1 MGRKAL
7 KRLRKKRR
15 TIKLRK
21 APAQASPPVPP
32 VDLVRFMMANNSASN
47 NIAQNNHEEL
57 LMMRMASEKKNQEME
72 SYKRQIDMELQK
84 QKDIISERARLDK
97 ENKNMLSELKKQIES
112 DKFME
117 DATRENNDVKNKL
130 ELQNVKHEHK
140 MNIQTQKNEVTEQE
154 IQRQKELNKK
164 QEENVKLKREL
175 EIIKQ
180 KNNELNNQIK
190 NNDLY
195 NNNLQLKDEI
205 KRLKSENEAYDEL
218 IKTDE
223 FVKSADNHKKYILE
237 LEKQKFD
244 SELKDQVYKKRREV
258 LLNYANIPEISEEQ
272 WTAMQNKLKE
282 SIQSSIVKEMEFK
295 KQQEEFNKKE
305 DETNHYKEL
314 LDQQTKKMHEAEIEK
329 VRAEKKI
336 EKMKNKSELADEMK
350 EAIEYEATQ
359 RMDIEEINKKTDLA
373 KKAMEVYQESLAV
386 NAQNK
391 YIKDNGLKNAKV
403 LAEMKQKIV
412 ETEYS
417 NNAIKEYSDLL
428 DQLQKAEATN
438 SVAAKMYNFT
448 DKFTDYRTSVPA
460 AKILIE
466 QMGYYN
472 NSFDKRR
479 NLVDSLEA
487 RIAQNPNV
495 WSYMVKKY
503 NQLEDVRNHYSFQ
516 TLPYL
521 TEIINNMDQTIN
533 EFKENNWALS

>member
-21 APAQASPPVPP
+21 APAQASPP

-190 NNDLY
+190 KNDLY

-218 IKTDE
+218 IETDE

-258 LLNYANIPEISEEQ
+258 LLNYANIPEISEKQ
-272 WTAMQNKLKE
+272 WTAMQNKLKQ
-282 SIQSSIVKEMEFK
+282 SIQSSIVQEMEFK

-305 DETNHYKEL
+305 AETNHYKEL

-329 VRAEKKI
+329 VRAEKRLEKI
-336 EKMKNKSELADEMK
+336 NNKSELADEMK

-373 KKAMEVYQESLAV
+373 KRAMEVYQESLVV

-391 YIKDNGLKNAKV
+391 YIKDNGLKNAKE

-448 DKFTDYRTSVPA
+448 DKFTDYRTGVPA

-466 QMGYYN
+466 QMGYYK

-503 NQLEDVRNHYSFQ
+503 NELEDVRNHYSFQ

-521 TEIINNMDQTIN
+521 TEIINNMDKTIN

>member
-21 APAQASPPVPP
+21 APAQASPP

-258 LLNYANIPEISEEQ
+258 LLNYANIPEISEKQ

-305 DETNHYKEL
+305 AETNHYKEL

-329 VRAEKKI
+329 VRAEKRLEKI
-336 EKMKNKSELADEMK
+336 NNKSELADEMK

-373 KKAMEVYQESLAV
+373 KKAMEVYQESLVV

-391 YIKDNGLKNAKV
+391 YIKDNGLKNAKE

-448 DKFTDYRTSVPA
+448 DNFTDYRTGVPA

-466 QMGYYN
+466 QMGYYK
-472 NSFDKRR
+472 NSFENKRK
-479 NLVDSLEA
+479 LVDSLEA

-495 WSYMVKKY
+495 WSYMVKKH
-503 NQLEDVRNHYSFQ
+503 NELEDVRNHYSFQ

-521 TEIINNMDQTIN
+521 TEIINNMDKTIN

>member
-21 APAQASPPVPP
+21 APAQASPP

-180 KNNELNNQIK
+180 KNSELNNQIK

-258 LLNYANIPEISEEQ
+258 LLNYANIPEISEKQ
-272 WTAMQNKLKE
+272 WTEMQNKLKQ
-282 SIQSSIVKEMEFK
+282 SIQSSIVQEMEFK

-305 DETNHYKEL
+305 AETNHYKEL

-329 VRAEKKI
+329 VRAEKRLEKI
-336 EKMKNKSELADEMK
+336 NNKSELADEMK

-373 KKAMEVYQESLAV
+373 KKAMEVYQESLVV

-391 YIKDNGLKNAKV
+391 YIKDNGLKNAKE

-448 DKFTDYRTSVPA
+448 DKFTDYRTGVPA

-466 QMGYYN
+466 QMGYYK
-472 NSFDKRR
+472 NSFENKRK
-479 NLVDSLEA
+479 LVDSLEA

-533 EFKENNWALS
+533 EFKASNWPLS

>member
-21 APAQASPPVPP
+21 APAQASPP

-258 LLNYANIPEISEEQ
+258 LLNYANIPEITEEQ
-272 WTAMQNKLKE
+272 WTSMQNKLKE

-305 DETNHYKEL
+305 AETNHYKEL

-329 VRAEKKI
+329 VRAEKRLEKI
-336 EKMKNKSELADEMK
+336 NNKSELADEMK

-373 KKAMEVYQESLAV
+373 KRAMEVYQESLVV

-391 YIKDNGLKNAKV
+391 YIKDNGLKNAKE

-448 DKFTDYRTSVPA
+448 DKFTDYRTGVPA

-466 QMGYYN
+466 QMGYYK
-472 NSFDKRR
+472 NSFENRR
-479 NLVDSLEA
+479 KLVDSLEA

-495 WSYMVKKY
+495 WSYMVK
-503 NQLEDVRNHYSFQ
+503 NHNELEDVRNHYSFQ

-521 TEIINNMDQTIN
+521 TEIINNMDKTIN

>member
-21 APAQASPPVPP
+21 APAQASPP

-195 NNNLQLKDEI
+195 NNNLQLEDEI

-258 LLNYANIPEISEEQ
+258 LLNYANIPEISEKQ
-272 WTAMQNKLKE
+272 WTEMQNKLKE

-305 DETNHYKEL
+305 AETNHYKEL
-314 LDQQTKKMHEAEIEK
+314 LEQQTKKMHEAEIEK
-329 VRAEKKI
+329 VRAEKRLEKI
-336 EKMKNKSELADEMK
+336 NNKSELADEMK

-373 KKAMEVYQESLAV
+373 KKAMEVYQESLVV

-391 YIKDNGLKNAKV
+391 YIKDNGLKNAKE

-448 DKFTDYRTSVPA
+448 DNFTDYRTGVPA

-466 QMGYYN
+466 QMGYYK

-503 NQLEDVRNHYSFQ
+503 NELEDVRNHYSFQ

-521 TEIINNMDQTIN
+521 TEIINNMDKTIN

>member
-21 APAQASPPVPP
+21 APAQASPP

-180 KNNELNNQIK
+180 KNSELNNQIK

-258 LLNYANIPEISEEQ
+258 LLNYANIPEISEKQ

-305 DETNHYKEL
+305 AETNHYKEL

-329 VRAEKKI
+329 VRAEKRLEKI
-336 EKMKNKSELADEMK
+336 NNKSELADEMK

-373 KKAMEVYQESLAV
+373 KKAMEVYQESLVV

-391 YIKDNGLKNAKV
+391 YIKDNGLKNAKE

-428 DQLQKAEATN
+428 DQLQKAEAAN

-448 DKFTDYRTSVPA
+448 DNFTDYRTGVPA

-466 QMGYYN
+466 QMGYYK

-495 WSYMVKKY
+495 WSYMVKKH
-503 NQLEDVRNHYSFQ
+503 NELEDVRNHYSFQ

-521 TEIINNMDQTIN
+521 TEIINNMDKTIN

>member
-21 APAQASPPVPP
+21 APAQASPP

-180 KNNELNNQIK
+180 KNSELNNQIK

-195 NNNLQLKDEI
+195 NNNLQLEDEI

-258 LLNYANIPEISEEQ
+258 LLNYANIPEISEKQ
-272 WTAMQNKLKE
+272 WTEMQNKLKE

-305 DETNHYKEL
+305 AETNHYKEL

-329 VRAEKKI
+329 VRAEKRLEKI
-336 EKMKNKSELADEMK
+336 NNKSELADEMK

-373 KKAMEVYQESLAV
+373 KRAMEVYQESLVV

-391 YIKDNGLKNAKV
+391 YIKDNGLKNAKE

-448 DKFTDYRTSVPA
+448 DNFTDYRTGVPA

-466 QMGYYN
+466 QMGYYK
-472 NSFDKRR
+472 NSFENKRK
-479 NLVDSLEA
+479 LVDSLEA

-495 WSYMVKKY
+495 WSYMVK
-503 NQLEDVRNHYSFQ
+503 NHNELEDVRNHYSFQ

-533 EFKENNWALS
+533 EFKASNWPLS

>member
-21 APAQASPPVPP
+21 APAQASPP

-258 LLNYANIPEISEEQ
+258 LLNYANIPEISEKQ

-305 DETNHYKEL
+305 AETNHYKEL

-329 VRAEKKI
+329 VRAEKRLEKI
-336 EKMKNKSELADEMK
+336 NNKSELADEMK

-373 KKAMEVYQESLAV
+373 KRAMEVYQESLVV

-391 YIKDNGLKNAKV
+391 YIKDNGLKNAKE

-466 QMGYYN
+466 QMGYYK

-495 WSYMVKKY
+495 WSYMVK
-503 NQLEDVRNHYSFQ
+503 NHNELEDVRNHYSFQ

-521 TEIINNMDQTIN
+521 TEIINNMDKTIN

>member
-21 APAQASPPVPP
+21 APAQASPP

-180 KNNELNNQIK
+180 KNSELNNQIK

-258 LLNYANIPEISEEQ
+258 LLNYANIPEISEKQ
-272 WTAMQNKLKE
+272 WTEMQNKLKE
-282 SIQSSIVKEMEFK
+282 SIQSSIVQEMEFK

-305 DETNHYKEL
+305 AETNHYKEL

-373 KKAMEVYQESLAV
+373 KRAMEVYQESLVV

-391 YIKDNGLKNAKV
+391 YIKDNGLKNAKE

-448 DKFTDYRTSVPA
+448 DKFTDYRTGVPA

-495 WSYMVKKY
+495 WSYMVK
-503 NQLEDVRNHYSFQ
+503 NHNELEDVRNHYSFQ

-521 TEIINNMDQTIN
+521 TEIINNMDKTIN

>member
-21 APAQASPPVPP
+21 APAQASPP

-180 KNNELNNQIK
+180 KNSELNNQIK

-258 LLNYANIPEISEEQ
+258 LLNYANIPEISEKQ
-272 WTAMQNKLKE
+272 WTEMQNKLKQ
-282 SIQSSIVKEMEFK
+282 SIQSSIVQEMEFK
-295 KQQEEFNKKE
+295 KQQEEFSKKE
-305 DETNHYKEL
+305 AETNHYKEL

-329 VRAEKKI
+329 VRAEKRLEKI
-336 EKMKNKSELADEMK
+336 NNKSELADEMK

-373 KKAMEVYQESLAV
+373 KKAMEVYQESLVV

-391 YIKDNGLKNAKV
+391 YIKDNGLKNAKE

-448 DKFTDYRTSVPA
+448 DKFTDYRTGVPA

-466 QMGYYN
+466 QMGYYK
-472 NSFDKRR
+472 NSFENRR
-479 NLVDSLEA
+479 KLVDSLEA

-503 NQLEDVRNHYSFQ
+503 NELEDVRNHYSFQ

-521 TEIINNMDQTIN
+521 TEIINNMDKTIN

>member
-21 APAQASPPVPP
+21 APAQASPP

-258 LLNYANIPEISEEQ
+258 LLNYANIPEISEKQ

-305 DETNHYKEL
+305 AETNHYKEL

-329 VRAEKKI
+329 VRAEKRLEKI
-336 EKMKNKSELADEMK
+336 NNKSELADEMK

-373 KKAMEVYQESLAV
+373 KKAMEVYQESLVV

-391 YIKDNGLKNAKV
+391 YIKDNGLKNAKE

-448 DKFTDYRTSVPA
+448 DKFTDYRTGVPA

-466 QMGYYN
+466 QMGYYK

-503 NQLEDVRNHYSFQ
+503 NELEDVRNHYSFQ

>member
-21 APAQASPPVPP
+21 APAQASPP

-180 KNNELNNQIK
+180 KNSELNNQIK

-195 NNNLQLKDEI
+195 NNNLQLEDEI

-258 LLNYANIPEISEEQ
+258 LLNYANIPEISEKQ
-272 WTAMQNKLKE
+272 WTEMQNKLKE

-305 DETNHYKEL
+305 AETNHYKEL

-329 VRAEKKI
+329 VRAEKRLEKI
-336 EKMKNKSELADEMK
+336 NNKSELADEMK

-373 KKAMEVYQESLAV
+373 KKAMEVYQESLVV

-391 YIKDNGLKNAKV
+391 YIKDNGLKNAKE

-448 DKFTDYRTSVPA
+448 DKFTDYRTGVPA

-495 WSYMVKKY
+495 WSYMVKKH
-503 NQLEDVRNHYSFQ
+503 NELEDVRNHYSFQ

-521 TEIINNMDQTIN
+521 TEIINNMDKTIN

>member
-21 APAQASPPVPP
+21 APAQASPP

-180 KNNELNNQIK
+180 KNSELNNQIK

-195 NNNLQLKDEI
+195 NNNLQLEDEI

-258 LLNYANIPEISEEQ
+258 LLNYANIPEISEKQ
-272 WTAMQNKLKE
+272 WTEMQNKLKE

-305 DETNHYKEL
+305 AETNHYKEL

-329 VRAEKKI
+329 VRAEKRLEKI
-336 EKMKNKSELADEMK
+336 NNKSELADEMK

-373 KKAMEVYQESLAV
+373 KKAMEVYQESLVV

-391 YIKDNGLKNAKV
+391 YIKDNGLKNAKE

-448 DKFTDYRTSVPA
+448 DNFTDYRTGVPA

-466 QMGYYN
+466 QMGYYK
-472 NSFDKRR
+472 NSFENRR
-479 NLVDSLEA
+479 KLVDSLEA

-495 WSYMVKKY
+495 WSYMVK
-503 NQLEDVRNHYSFQ
+503 NHNELEDVRNHYSFQ

-521 TEIINNMDQTIN
+521 TEIINNMDKTIN

>member
-21 APAQASPPVPP
+21 APAQASPP

-180 KNNELNNQIK
+180 KNSELNNQIK

-258 LLNYANIPEISEEQ
+258 LLNYANIPEISEKQ
-272 WTAMQNKLKE
+272 WTEMQNKLKQ
-282 SIQSSIVKEMEFK
+282 SIQSSIVQEMEFK

-305 DETNHYKEL
+305 AETNHYKEL

-329 VRAEKKI
+329 VRAEKRLEKI
-336 EKMKNKSELADEMK
+336 NNKSELADEMK

-373 KKAMEVYQESLAV
+373 KRAMEVYQESLVV

-391 YIKDNGLKNAKV
+391 YIKDNGLKNAKE

-448 DKFTDYRTSVPA
+448 DNFTDYRTGVPA

-466 QMGYYN
+466 QMGYYK

-495 WSYMVKKY
+495 WSYMVKKH
-503 NQLEDVRNHYSFQ
+503 NELEDVRNHYSFQ

-521 TEIINNMDQTIN
+521 TEIINNMDKTIN

>member
-21 APAQASPPVPP
+21 APAQASPP

-180 KNNELNNQIK
+180 KNSELNNQIK

-195 NNNLQLKDEI
+195 NNNLQLEDEI

-258 LLNYANIPEISEEQ
+258 LLNYANIPEISEKQ
-272 WTAMQNKLKE
+272 WTEMQNKLKE

-305 DETNHYKEL
+305 AETNHYKEL

-373 KKAMEVYQESLAV
+373 KKAMEVYQESLVV

-391 YIKDNGLKNAKV
+391 YIKDNGLKNAKE

-466 QMGYYN
+466 QMGYYK

-495 WSYMVKKY
+495 WSYMVK
-503 NQLEDVRNHYSFQ
+503 NHNELEDVRNHYSFQ

-521 TEIINNMDQTIN
+521 TEIINNMDKTIN

>member
-21 APAQASPPVPP
+21 APAQASPP

-180 KNNELNNQIK
+180 KNSELNNQIK

-195 NNNLQLKDEI
+195 NNNLQLEDEI

-258 LLNYANIPEISEEQ
+258 LLNYANIPEISEKQ
-272 WTAMQNKLKE
+272 WTEMQNKLKQ
-282 SIQSSIVKEMEFK
+282 SIQSSIVQEMEFK
-295 KQQEEFNKKE
+295 KQQEEFSKKE
-305 DETNHYKEL
+305 AETNHYKEL

-329 VRAEKKI
+329 VRAEKRLEKI
-336 EKMKNKSELADEMK
+336 NNKSELADEMK

-373 KKAMEVYQESLAV
+373 KRAMEVYQESLVV

-391 YIKDNGLKNAKV
+391 YIKDNGLKNAKE

-448 DKFTDYRTSVPA
+448 DNFTDYRTGVPA

-466 QMGYYN
+466 QMGYYK
-472 NSFDKRR
+472 NSFENRR
-479 NLVDSLEA
+479 KLVDSLEA

-521 TEIINNMDQTIN
+521 TEIINNMDKTIN

>member
-21 APAQASPPVPP
+21 APAQASPP

-180 KNNELNNQIK
+180 KNSELNNQIK

-258 LLNYANIPEISEEQ
+258 LLNYANIPEISEKQ
-272 WTAMQNKLKE
+272 WTEMQNKLKE

-305 DETNHYKEL
+305 AETNHYKEL
-314 LDQQTKKMHEAEIEK
+314 LEQQTKKMHEAEIEK

-373 KKAMEVYQESLAV
+373 KKAMEVYQESLVV

-391 YIKDNGLKNAKV
+391 YIKDNGLKNAKE

-466 QMGYYN
+466 QMGYYK

-495 WSYMVKKY
+495 WSYMVK
-503 NQLEDVRNHYSFQ
+503 NHNELEDVRNHYSFQ

-521 TEIINNMDQTIN
+521 TEIINNMDKTIN

>member
-21 APAQASPPVPP
+21 APAQASPP

-195 NNNLQLKDEI
+195 NNNLQLEDEI

-258 LLNYANIPEISEEQ
+258 LLNYANIPEISEKQ
-272 WTAMQNKLKE
+272 WTEMQNKLKQ
-282 SIQSSIVKEMEFK
+282 SIQSSIVQEMEFK

-305 DETNHYKEL
+305 AETNHYKEL

-329 VRAEKKI
+329 VRAEKRLEKI
-336 EKMKNKSELADEMK
+336 NNKSELADEMK

-373 KKAMEVYQESLAV
+373 KKAMEVYQESLVV
-386 NAQNK
+386 NAQNE
-391 YIKDNGLKNAKV
+391 YIKDNGLKNAKE

-448 DKFTDYRTSVPA
+448 DKFTDYRTGVPA

-466 QMGYYN
+466 QMGYYK
-472 NSFDKRR
+472 NSFENRR
-479 NLVDSLEA
+479 KLVDSLEA

-503 NQLEDVRNHYSFQ
+503 NELEDVRNHYSFQ

>member
-21 APAQASPPVPP
+21 APAQASPP

-258 LLNYANIPEISEEQ
+258 LLNYANIPEISEKQ
-272 WTAMQNKLKE
+272 WTEMQNKLKE

-305 DETNHYKEL
+305 AETNHYKEL

-329 VRAEKKI
+329 VRAEKRLEKI
-336 EKMKNKSELADEMK
+336 NNKSELADEMK

-373 KKAMEVYQESLAV
+373 KKAMEVYQESLVV

-391 YIKDNGLKNAKV
+391 YIKDNGLKNAKE

-448 DKFTDYRTSVPA
+448 DNFTDYRTGVPA

-466 QMGYYN
+466 QMGYYK
-472 NSFDKRR
+472 NSFENKRK
-479 NLVDSLEA
+479 LVDSLEA

-503 NQLEDVRNHYSFQ
+503 NELEDVRNHYSFQ

-521 TEIINNMDQTIN
+521 TEIINNMDKTIN
-533 EFKENNWALS
+533 EFKASNWPLS

>member
-21 APAQASPPVPP
+21 APAQASPP

-180 KNNELNNQIK
+180 KNSELNNQIK

-258 LLNYANIPEISEEQ
+258 LLNYANIPEISEKQ
-272 WTAMQNKLKE
+272 WTEMQNKLKQ

-305 DETNHYKEL
+305 AETNHYKEL
-314 LDQQTKKMHEAEIEK
+314 LEQQTKKMHEAEIEK
-329 VRAEKKI
+329 VRAEKRLEKI
-336 EKMKNKSELADEMK
+336 NNKSELADEMK

-373 KKAMEVYQESLAV
+373 KRAMEVYQESLVV

-391 YIKDNGLKNAKV
+391 YIKDNGLKNAKE

-428 DQLQKAEATN
+428 DQLQKAEAAN

-448 DKFTDYRTSVPA
+448 DNFTDYRTGVPA

-466 QMGYYN
+466 QMGYYK
-472 NSFDKRR
+472 NSFENKRK
-479 NLVDSLEA
+479 LVDSLEA

-503 NQLEDVRNHYSFQ
+503 NELEDVRNHYSFQ

-533 EFKENNWALS
+533 EFKASNWPLS

>member
-21 APAQASPPVPP
+21 APAQASPP

-180 KNNELNNQIK
+180 KNSELNNQIK

-195 NNNLQLKDEI
+195 NNNLQLEDEI

-272 WTAMQNKLKE
+272 WTSMQNKLKE

-305 DETNHYKEL
+305 AETNHYKEL

-329 VRAEKKI
+329 VRAEKRLEKI
-336 EKMKNKSELADEMK
+336 NNKSELADEMK
-350 EAIEYEATQ
+350 EALEYEATQ

-373 KKAMEVYQESLAV
+373 KKAMEVYQESLVV

-391 YIKDNGLKNAKV
+391 YIKDNGLKNAKE

-448 DKFTDYRTSVPA
+448 DKFTDYRTGVPA

-466 QMGYYN
+466 QMGYYK
-472 NSFDKRR
+472 NSFENRR

-503 NQLEDVRNHYSFQ
+503 NELEDVRNHYSFQ

-521 TEIINNMDQTIN
+521 TEIINNMDKTIN

>member
-21 APAQASPPVPP
+21 APAQASPP

-180 KNNELNNQIK
+180 KNSELNNQIK

-258 LLNYANIPEISEEQ
+258 LLNYANIPEISEKQ
-272 WTAMQNKLKE
+272 WTEMQNKLKE

-305 DETNHYKEL
+305 AETNHYKEL

-329 VRAEKKI
+329 VRAEKRLEKI
-336 EKMKNKSELADEMK
+336 NNKSELADEMK

-373 KKAMEVYQESLAV
+373 KKAMEVYQESLVV

-391 YIKDNGLKNAKV
+391 YIKDNGLKNAKE

-448 DKFTDYRTSVPA
+448 DNFTDYRTGVPA

-466 QMGYYN
+466 QMGYYK
-472 NSFDKRR
+472 NSFENRR
-479 NLVDSLEA
+479 KLVDSLEA

-521 TEIINNMDQTIN
+521 TEIINNMDKTIN

>member
-21 APAQASPPVPP
+21 APAQASPP

-180 KNNELNNQIK
+180 KNSELNNQIK

-195 NNNLQLKDEI
+195 NNNLQLEDEI

-258 LLNYANIPEISEEQ
+258 LLNYANIPEISEKQ
-272 WTAMQNKLKE
+272 WTEMQNKLKQ
-282 SIQSSIVKEMEFK
+282 SIQSSIVQEMEFK

-305 DETNHYKEL
+305 AETNHYKEL

-329 VRAEKKI
+329 VRAEKRLEKI
-336 EKMKNKSELADEMK
+336 NNKSELADEMK

-373 KKAMEVYQESLAV
+373 KKAMEVYQESLVV

-391 YIKDNGLKNAKV
+391 YIKDNGLKNAKE

-448 DKFTDYRTSVPA
+448 DNFTDYRTGVPA

-466 QMGYYN
+466 QMGYYK

-495 WSYMVKKY
+495 WSYMVK
-503 NQLEDVRNHYSFQ
+503 NHNELEDVRNHYSFQ

-533 EFKENNWALS
+533 EFKASNWPLS

>member
-21 APAQASPPVPP
+21 APAQASPP

-180 KNNELNNQIK
+180 KNSELNNQIK

-258 LLNYANIPEISEEQ
+258 LLNYANIPEISEKQ
-272 WTAMQNKLKE
+272 WTEMQNKLKE

-295 KQQEEFNKKE
+295 KQQEEFSKKE
-305 DETNHYKEL
+305 AETNHYKEL

-329 VRAEKKI
+329 VRAEKRLEKI
-336 EKMKNKSELADEMK
+336 NNKSELADEMK

-373 KKAMEVYQESLAV
+373 KKAMEVYQESLVV

-391 YIKDNGLKNAKV
+391 YIKDNGLKNAKE

-448 DKFTDYRTSVPA
+448 DNFTDYRTGVPA
-460 AKILIE
+460 AKTLIE
-466 QMGYYN
+466 QMGYYK

-521 TEIINNMDQTIN
+521 TEIINNMDKTIN
-533 EFKENNWALS
+533 EFKASNWPLS

>member
-21 APAQASPPVPP
+21 APAQASPP

-258 LLNYANIPEISEEQ
+258 LLNYANIPEISEKQ

-282 SIQSSIVKEMEFK
+282 SIQSSIVQEMEFK

-305 DETNHYKEL
+305 AETNHYKEL

-329 VRAEKKI
+329 VRAEKRLEKI
-336 EKMKNKSELADEMK
+336 NNKSELADEMK

-373 KKAMEVYQESLAV
+373 KKAMEVYQESLVV

-391 YIKDNGLKNAKV
+391 YIKDNGLKNAKE

-448 DKFTDYRTSVPA
+448 DNFTDYRTGVPA

-466 QMGYYN
+466 QMGYYK

-495 WSYMVKKY
+495 WSYMVK
-503 NQLEDVRNHYSFQ
+503 NHNELEDVRNHYSFQ

>member
-21 APAQASPPVPP
+21 APAQASPP

-180 KNNELNNQIK
+180 KNSELNNQIK

-258 LLNYANIPEISEEQ
+258 LLNYANIPEISEKQ
-272 WTAMQNKLKE
+272 WTEMQNKLKQ
-282 SIQSSIVKEMEFK
+282 SIQSSIVQEMEFK

-305 DETNHYKEL
+305 AETNHYKEL

-329 VRAEKKI
+329 VRAEKRLEKI
-336 EKMKNKSELADEMK
+336 NNKSELADEMK

-373 KKAMEVYQESLAV
+373 KKAMEVYQESLVV

-391 YIKDNGLKNAKV
+391 YIKDNGLKNAKE

-428 DQLQKAEATN
+428 DQLQKAEAAN

-448 DKFTDYRTSVPA
+448 DKFTDYRTGVPA

-466 QMGYYN
+466 QMGYYK
-472 NSFDKRR
+472 NSFENRR

-503 NQLEDVRNHYSFQ
+503 NELEDVRNHYSFQ

>member
-21 APAQASPPVPP
+21 APAQASPP

-195 NNNLQLKDEI
+195 NNNLQLEDEI

-258 LLNYANIPEISEEQ
+258 LLNYANIPEISEKQ
-272 WTAMQNKLKE
+272 WTEMQNKLKE

-305 DETNHYKEL
+305 AETNHYKEL

-329 VRAEKKI
+329 VRAEKRLEKI
-336 EKMKNKSELADEMK
+336 NNKSELADEMK

-373 KKAMEVYQESLAV
+373 KKAMEVYQESLVV

-391 YIKDNGLKNAKV
+391 YIKDNGLKNAKE

-448 DKFTDYRTSVPA
+448 DNFTDYRTGVPA
-460 AKILIE
+460 AKTLIE
-466 QMGYYN
+466 QMGYYK
-472 NSFDKRR
+472 NSFENRR
-479 NLVDSLEA
+479 KLVDSLEA

-521 TEIINNMDQTIN
+521 TEIINNMDKTIN

>member
-21 APAQASPPVPP
+21 APAQASPP

-190 NNDLY
+190 KNDLY

-258 LLNYANIPEISEEQ
+258 LLNYANIPEISEKQ

-305 DETNHYKEL
+305 AETNHYKEL

-329 VRAEKKI
+329 VRAEKRLEKI
-336 EKMKNKSELADEMK
+336 NNKSELADEMK

-373 KKAMEVYQESLAV
+373 KKAMEVYQESLVV

-391 YIKDNGLKNAKV
+391 YIKDNGLKNAKE

-460 AKILIE
+460 EKILIE
-466 QMGYYN
+466 QMGYYK

-495 WSYMVKKY
+495 WSYMVK
-503 NQLEDVRNHYSFQ
+503 NHNELEDVRNHYSFQ

-521 TEIINNMDQTIN
+521 TEIINNMDKTIN

>member
-21 APAQASPPVPP
+21 APAQASPP

-258 LLNYANIPEISEEQ
+258 LLNYANIPEITEEQ
-272 WTAMQNKLKE
+272 WTSMQNKLKE

-305 DETNHYKEL
+305 AETNHYKEL

-329 VRAEKKI
+329 VRAEKRL
-336 EKMKNKSELADEMK
+336 EKMNNKSALADEMK

-373 KKAMEVYQESLAV
+373 KRAMEVYQESLVV

-391 YIKDNGLKNAKV
+391 YIKDNGLKNAKE

-448 DKFTDYRTSVPA
+448 DNFTDYRTGLPA

-466 QMGYYN
+466 QMGYYK
-472 NSFDKRR
+472 NSFENRR
-479 NLVDSLEA
+479 KLVDSLEA

-503 NQLEDVRNHYSFQ
+503 NELEDVRNHYSFQ

-521 TEIINNMDQTIN
+521 TEIINNMDKTIN

>member
-21 APAQASPPVPP
+21 APAQASPP

-180 KNNELNNQIK
+180 KNSELNNQIK

-258 LLNYANIPEISEEQ
+258 LLNYANIPEISEKQ
-272 WTAMQNKLKE
+272 WTEMQNKLKE
-282 SIQSSIVKEMEFK
+282 SIQSSIVQEMEFK

-305 DETNHYKEL
+305 AETNHYKEL

-329 VRAEKKI
+329 VRAEKRLEKI
-336 EKMKNKSELADEMK
+336 NNKSELADEMK

-373 KKAMEVYQESLAV
+373 KRAMEVYQESLVV

-391 YIKDNGLKNAKV
+391 YIKDNGLKNAKE

-428 DQLQKAEATN
+428 DQLQKAEAAN

-448 DKFTDYRTSVPA
+448 DKFTDYRTGVPA

-466 QMGYYN
+466 QMGYYK
-472 NSFDKRR
+472 NSFENRR

-495 WSYMVKKY
+495 WSYMVKKH
-503 NQLEDVRNHYSFQ
+503 NELEDVRNHYSFQ

-521 TEIINNMDQTIN
+521 TEIINNMDKTIN

>member
-21 APAQASPPVPP
+21 APAQASPP

-258 LLNYANIPEISEEQ
+258 LLNYANIPEISEKQ
-272 WTAMQNKLKE
+272 WTEMQNKLKE

-305 DETNHYKEL
+305 AETNHYKEL

-329 VRAEKKI
+329 VRAEKRLEKI
-336 EKMKNKSELADEMK
+336 NNKSALADEMK

-373 KKAMEVYQESLAV
+373 KKAMEVYQESLVV

-391 YIKDNGLKNAKV
+391 YIKDNGLKNAKE

-448 DKFTDYRTSVPA
+448 DNFTDYRTGVPA

-466 QMGYYN
+466 QMGYYK
-472 NSFDKRR
+472 NSFENKRK
-479 NLVDSLEA
+479 LVDSLEA

-521 TEIINNMDQTIN
+521 TEIINNMDKTIN

>member
-21 APAQASPPVPP
+21 APAQASPP

-180 KNNELNNQIK
+180 KNSELNNQIK

-195 NNNLQLKDEI
+195 NNNLQLEDEI

-258 LLNYANIPEISEEQ
+258 LLNYANIPEISEKQ

-305 DETNHYKEL
+305 AETNHYKEL

-373 KKAMEVYQESLAV
+373 KKAMEVYQESLVV

-391 YIKDNGLKNAKV
+391 YIKDNGLKNAKE

-448 DKFTDYRTSVPA
+448 DKFTDYRTGVPA

-466 QMGYYN
+466 QMGYYK
-472 NSFDKRR
+472 NSFENRR
-479 NLVDSLEA
+479 KLVDSLEA

-495 WSYMVKKY
+495 WSYMVK
-503 NQLEDVRNHYSFQ
+503 NHNELEDVRNHYSFQ

>member
-21 APAQASPPVPP
+21 APAQASPP

-218 IKTDE
+218 IETDE

-258 LLNYANIPEISEEQ
+258 LLNYANIPEISEKQ
-272 WTAMQNKLKE
+272 WTAMQNKLKQ

-305 DETNHYKEL
+305 AETNHYKEL

-329 VRAEKKI
+329 VRAEKRLEKI
-336 EKMKNKSELADEMK
+336 NNKSELADEMK

-373 KKAMEVYQESLAV
+373 KKAMEVYQESLVV

-391 YIKDNGLKNAKV
+391 YIKDNGLKNAKE

-466 QMGYYN
+466 QMGYYK
-472 NSFDKRR
+472 NSFENRR
-479 NLVDSLEA
+479 KLVDSLEA

-495 WSYMVKKY
+495 WSYMVKKH
-503 NQLEDVRNHYSFQ
+503 NELEDVRNHYSFQ

>member
-21 APAQASPPVPP
+21 APAQASPP

-97 ENKNMLSELKKQIES
+97 ENKNLLSELKKQIES

-180 KNNELNNQIK
+180 KNSELNNQIK

-195 NNNLQLKDEI
+195 NNNLQLEDEI

-258 LLNYANIPEISEEQ
+258 LLNYANIPEITEEQ
-272 WTAMQNKLKE
+272 WTSMQNKLKE

-305 DETNHYKEL
+305 AETNHYKEL

-329 VRAEKKI
+329 VRAEKRLEKI
-336 EKMKNKSELADEMK
+336 NNKSELADEMK

-373 KKAMEVYQESLAV
+373 KRAMEVYQESLVV

-391 YIKDNGLKNAKV
+391 YIKDNGLKNAKE

-448 DKFTDYRTSVPA
+448 DNFTDYRTGVPA

-466 QMGYYN
+466 QMGYYK
-472 NSFDKRR
+472 NSFENKRK
-479 NLVDSLEA
+479 LVDSLEA

-495 WSYMVKKY
+495 WSYMVK
-503 NQLEDVRNHYSFQ
+503 NHNELEDVRNHYSFQ

-533 EFKENNWALS
+533 EFKASNWPLS

>member
-21 APAQASPPVPP
+21 APAQASPP

-180 KNNELNNQIK
+180 KNSELNNQIK

-195 NNNLQLKDEI
+195 NNNLQLEDEI

-258 LLNYANIPEISEEQ
+258 LLNYANIPEISEKQ
-272 WTAMQNKLKE
+272 WTEMQNKLKE

-305 DETNHYKEL
+305 AETNHYKEL

-329 VRAEKKI
+329 VRAEKRLEKI
-336 EKMKNKSELADEMK
+336 NNKSELADEMK

-373 KKAMEVYQESLAV
+373 KRAMEVYQESLVV

-391 YIKDNGLKNAKV
+391 YIKDNGLKNAKE

-448 DKFTDYRTSVPA
+448 DNFTDYRTGVPA

-466 QMGYYN
+466 QMGYYK
-472 NSFDKRR
+472 NSFENRR

-495 WSYMVKKY
+495 WSYMVKKH
-503 NQLEDVRNHYSFQ
+503 NELEDVRNHYSFQ

-521 TEIINNMDQTIN
+521 TEIINNMDKTIN

>member
-21 APAQASPPVPP
+21 APAQASPP

-180 KNNELNNQIK
+180 KNSELNNQIK

-195 NNNLQLKDEI
+195 NNNLQLEDEI

-258 LLNYANIPEISEEQ
+258 LLNYANIPEISEKQ
-272 WTAMQNKLKE
+272 WTEMQNKLKE

-305 DETNHYKEL
+305 AETNHYKEL

-329 VRAEKKI
+329 VRAEKRLEKI
-336 EKMKNKSELADEMK
+336 NNKSALADEMK

-373 KKAMEVYQESLAV
+373 KKAMEVYQESLVV

-391 YIKDNGLKNAKV
+391 YIKDNGLKNAKE

-448 DKFTDYRTSVPA
+448 DKFTDYRTGVPA

-466 QMGYYN
+466 QMGYYK
-472 NSFDKRR
+472 NSFENRR

-503 NQLEDVRNHYSFQ
+503 NELEDVRNHYSFQ

-521 TEIINNMDQTIN
+521 TEIINNMDKTIN

>member
-21 APAQASPPVPP
+21 APAQASPP

-180 KNNELNNQIK
+180 KNSELNNQIK

-258 LLNYANIPEISEEQ
+258 LLNYANIPEISEKQ
-272 WTAMQNKLKE
+272 WTEMQNKLKE

-305 DETNHYKEL
+305 AETNHYKEL

-329 VRAEKKI
+329 VRAEKRLEKI
-336 EKMKNKSELADEMK
+336 NNKSELADEMK

-373 KKAMEVYQESLAV
+373 KKAMEVYQESLVV

-391 YIKDNGLKNAKV
+391 YIKDNGLKNAKE

-448 DKFTDYRTSVPA
+448 DNFTDYRTGVPA

-466 QMGYYN
+466 QMGYYK

-495 WSYMVKKY
+495 WSYMVKKH
-503 NQLEDVRNHYSFQ
+503 NELEDVRNHYSFQ

-533 EFKENNWALS
+533 EFKASNWPLS

>member
-21 APAQASPPVPP
+21 APAQASPP

-180 KNNELNNQIK
+180 KNSELNNQIK

-258 LLNYANIPEISEEQ
+258 LLNYANIPEITEEQ
-272 WTAMQNKLKE
+272 WTSMQNKLKE

-305 DETNHYKEL
+305 AETNHYKEL

-329 VRAEKKI
+329 VRAEKRLEKI
-336 EKMKNKSELADEMK
+336 NNKSELADEMK

-373 KKAMEVYQESLAV
+373 KKAMEVYQESLVV

-391 YIKDNGLKNAKV
+391 YIKDNGLKNAKE

-495 WSYMVKKY
+495 WSYMVK
-503 NQLEDVRNHYSFQ
+503 NHNELEDVRNHYSFQ

-521 TEIINNMDQTIN
+521 TEIINNMDKTIN

>member
-21 APAQASPPVPP
+21 APAQASPP

-195 NNNLQLKDEI
+195 NNNLQLEDEI

-258 LLNYANIPEISEEQ
+258 LLNYANIPEISEKQ
-272 WTAMQNKLKE
+272 WTEMQNKLKE

-305 DETNHYKEL
+305 AETNHYKEL

-329 VRAEKKI
+329 VRAEKRLEKI
-336 EKMKNKSELADEMK
+336 NNKSELADEMK

-373 KKAMEVYQESLAV
+373 KKAMEVYQESLVV

-391 YIKDNGLKNAKV
+391 YIKDNGLKNAKE

-448 DKFTDYRTSVPA
+448 DKFTDYRTGVPA

-466 QMGYYN
+466 QMGYYK
-472 NSFDKRR
+472 NSFENRR

-503 NQLEDVRNHYSFQ
+503 NELEDVRNHYSFQ

-521 TEIINNMDQTIN
+521 TEIINNMDKTIN
-533 EFKENNWALS
+533 EFKASNWPLS

>member
-21 APAQASPPVPP
+21 APAQASPP

-195 NNNLQLKDEI
+195 NNNLQLEDEI

-258 LLNYANIPEISEEQ
+258 LLNYANIPEISEKQ
-272 WTAMQNKLKE
+272 WTEMQNKLKQ
-282 SIQSSIVKEMEFK
+282 SIQSSIVQEMEFK

-305 DETNHYKEL
+305 AETNHYKEL

-329 VRAEKKI
+329 VRAEKRLEKI
-336 EKMKNKSELADEMK
+336 NNKSALADEMK

-373 KKAMEVYQESLAV
+373 KRAMEVYQESLVV

-391 YIKDNGLKNAKV
+391 YIKDNGLKNAKE

-448 DKFTDYRTSVPA
+448 DNFTDYRTGVPA

-466 QMGYYN
+466 QMGYYK

-495 WSYMVKKY
+495 WSYMVK
-503 NQLEDVRNHYSFQ
+503 NHNELEDVRNHYSFQ

-521 TEIINNMDQTIN
+521 TEIINNMDKTIN